1 MTKIRHQ
8 SESLFI
14 ILHSRYTVN
23 VLTGRGGKEHA
34 PAIFITR
41 HACRRIHGSHRHLHR
56 GTKRPD
62 DDRLCHLDDCCDGCW
77 VRLKGTFTKTSM
89 SKKVPFVQD
98 ERNLFQSSCVCTNVK
113 TSSTNV
119 WLPAS
124 TLVCSRNDIDSPVIV
139 PTRPPTSSI
148 NN

>member
-56 GTKRPD
+56 GTKRSD
-62 DDRLCHLDDCCDGCW
+62 DDRLCHFDDCCDGCW

-89 SKKVPFVQD
+89 TEKVPFVQD
-98 ERNLFQSSCVCTNVK
+98 ERNLFFNPLVFVRMSKHLQR
-113 TSSTNV
+113 TSGSLLAHSFV
-119 WLPAS
+119 
-124 TLVCSRNDIDSPVIV
+124 REM
-139 PTRPPTSSI
+139 TSI
-148 NN
+148 HL